1 MVEDQDERDKEIS
14 LDRLLSAYLEFRV
27 RVTPARTVGSHDHS
41 QELKL
46 QVQLTSSRCFQAIN
60 TGSVQSLHA
69 VSAEDSI

>member
-27 RVTPARTVGSHDHS
+27 RVTPARTLGSHDHS

-46 QVQLTSSRCFQAIN
+46 QVQLTFTRHFQA
-60 TGSVQSLHA
+60 TYAGSVQSLYA
-69 VSAEDSI
+69 VPAEDSI